1 MSRIE
6 KGLHEHHARLAE
18 QVQNSSTA
26 ASQVQAGQNAPPAA
40 LEAPFAKVNSV
51 VAGSPADEA
60 GLKVGD
66 SIIKF
71 GWVDWTNHDRLGR
84 VAEAVSQNE
93 GVSASS
99 TLHWQRHSLAR
110 LPAARRVYSSVPNAD
125 NTRSPSRSK
134 LCDLATQGQRRL
146 YRCSLRRGGIGA
158 DEACWAATCCHC
170 KVHLRGGTRCYQD
183 IHRFN
188 NDVEVSRAAC
198 SDKAWR
204 WLGQWFMCWL

>member
-18 QVQNSSTA
+18 QAQNNSMA
-26 ASQVQAGQNAPPAA
+26 ASQVQAGQSAPPAA
-40 LEAPFAKVNSV
+40 LEAPFAKVNSI

-66 SIIKF
+66 SITKF

-99 TLHWQRHSLAR
+99 VLRWRSN
-110 LPAARRVYSSVPNAD
+110 VPNAD
-125 NTRSPSRSK
+125 NSRSPSRSK
-134 LCDLATQGQRRL
+134 LCDLVRQVQRRL

-170 KVHLRGGTRCYQD
+170 EVHHRSRRNSMLPKLSTISIITWESPEWHVPIKHGGGCV
-183 IHRFN
+183 N
-188 NDVEVSRAAC
+188 GSRDGCRVAGA
-198 SDKAWR
+198 D
-204 WLGQWFMCWL
+204 G